1 MGAILQLI
9 GGIPSVKVV
18 CTVCLTLLSI
28 FLSLV
33 FMPEAHA
40 QGRVALVI
48 GNAAYANAPPLRNSR
63 NDADDMS
70 EQLRRLGFE
79 VVDGRDL
86 DSRGMRVALARFAQK
101 LKGTEAALFYYSGHG
116 LQIDGQNY
124 LVPIDAQVDADSIMT
139 FELVKLDDVI
149 EALGYTAGTRLLVL
163 DACRS
168 NPFAKALAQRNG
180 TRGGE
185 ITRGLARVEQTQGM
199 LIAYATQPNAVAADG
214 TGRNSPFTYALVR
227 EMQEPGIEVG
237 PLFRHVAANVNRDTH
252 GQQTP
257 ELSVS
262 LLGDFYL
269 NPQES
274 DIDAWRKMGPSAS
287 VDAWKA
293 FIAKYPSS
301 SLIDVARAKIDTIE
315 NAKERER
322 LVTEYSEKERQLRL
336 EVEQAEAGYRKAS
349 EELAQLRQRDELKQ
363 ADAQK
368 QAEEQKRADEQKRL
382 SSNVATPSPAAKP
395 PELPKQPDVEEQN
408 RREKLTNEVAALEA
422 NKERLAEQR
431 AALERAMTER
441 LSKAQSD
448 RERAEQRLEIE
459 TARLPPVALE
469 AKTVATQT
477 RQKSTSNCQEI
488 NARAQIGD
496 ISETDRVALRQCH

>member
-1 MGAILQLI
+1 
-9 GGIPSVKVV
+9 VKVV
-18 CTVCLTLLSI
+18 RKVCLTLYFI

-33 FMPEAHA
+33 FLPEAHA
-40 QGRVALVI
+40 EGRVALVI

-101 LKGTEAALFYYSGHG
+101 LKGTAAALFYYSGHG

-124 LVPIDAQVDADSIMT
+124 LVPVDAQVDADSIMA

-149 EALGYTAGTRLLVL
+149 EALGYTTGTRLLVL

-168 NPFAKALAQRNG
+168 NPFAKALAQRG
-180 TRGGE
+180 GSRGGE

-237 PLFRHVAANVNRDTH
+237 TLFRHVAVNVNRDTR

-287 VDAWKA
+287 VDTLKA
-293 FIAKYPSS
+293 FISKFPSS

-315 NAKERER
+315 NANERER
-322 LVTEYSEKERQLRL
+322 LVTEYREKERRLRL
-336 EVEQAEAGYRKAS
+336 DLEQAEAGFRKAS

-363 ADAQK
+363 AD
-368 QAEEQKRADEQKRL
+368 EQKRL
-382 SSNVATPSPAAKP
+382 SSKAATAQSPEAKL
-395 PELPKQPDVEEQN
+395 PEPAKQPDVEEQD
-408 RREKLTNEVAALEA
+408 RRDRLANEVAALEA
-422 NKERLAEQR
+422 NRARLAEQR
-431 AALERAMTER
+431 VVLERAMTER
-441 LSKAQSD
+441 LMKAQSS
-448 RERAEQRLEIE
+448 REQAEQRLAIE

-469 AKTVATQT
+469 AKTVATQSH
-477 RQKSTSNCQEI
+477 QKPTSNCQEI
-488 NARAQIGD
+488 NARAQLGD

>member
-1 MGAILQLI
+1 MGAILQLF

-18 CTVCLTLLSI
+18 CTVCLTLYSV

-33 FMPEAHA
+33 FVPEAHA

-48 GNAAYANAPPLRNSR
+48 GNAAYVNAPPLRNSR

-86 DSRGMRVALARFAQK
+86 DSRGMRIALARFAQK
-101 LKGTEAALFYYSGHG
+101 LKGTEAALVYYSGHG

-124 LVPIDAQVDADSIMT
+124 LVPVDAQVDADSIMA

-149 EALGYTAGTRLLVL
+149 EALGYTTGTRLLVL

-168 NPFAKALAQRNG
+168 NPFAKALAQRG
-180 TRGGE
+180 GSRGGE
-185 ITRGLARVEQTQGM
+185 ISRGLARIEQTQGM

-214 TGRNSPFTYALVR
+214 TGRNSPFTHALVR
-227 EMQEPGIEVG
+227 EMLEPGVEVG
-237 PLFRHVAANVNRDTH
+237 TLFRHVAVNVNRDTR
-252 GQQTP
+252 GQQIP

-274 DIDAWRKMGPSAS
+274 DIDAFKKMGPSAS

-293 FIAKYPSS
+293 FISKYPSS
-301 SLIDVARAKIDTIE
+301 SLIDFARARIDTIE
-315 NAKERER
+315 NANERER
-322 LVTEYSEKERQLRL
+322 LATEYKEKERQLRL
-336 EVEQAEAGYRKAS
+336 DLEQAEAGYRKAS
-349 EELAQLRQRDELKQ
+349 EELTQLRQQDELKQ
-363 ADAQK
+363 AN
-368 QAEEQKRADEQKRL
+368 EQ
-382 SSNVATPSPAAKP
+382 SPPAKLPEP
-395 PELPKQPDVEEQN
+395 PKEPDVEQQN
-408 RREKLTNEVAALEA
+408 QRDRLANQVAALEA
-422 NKERLAEQR
+422 NKARLAEQR
-431 AALERAMTER
+431 VALEHAMTER
-441 LSKAQSD
+441 LMKAQSD
-448 RERAEQRLEIE
+448 REQAEQRLEIE

-477 RQKSTSNCQEI
+477 RQKSTPSCKEI
-488 NARAQIGD
+488 NARAQLGD

>member
-1 MGAILQLI
+1 MVAILRLI

-18 CTVCLTLLSI
+18 RKVCLTLYFI

-33 FMPEAHA
+33 FLPEAHA
-40 QGRVALVI
+40 EGRVALVI

-86 DSRGMRVALARFAQK
+86 DSRGMRVAFARFAQK
-101 LKGTEAALFYYSGHG
+101 LKGTAAALFYYSGHG

-124 LVPIDAQVDADSIMT
+124 LVPVDAQVDADSIMA

-149 EALGYTAGTRLLVL
+149 EALGYTTGTRLLVL

-168 NPFAKALAQRNG
+168 NPFAKALAQRG
-180 TRGGE
+180 GSRGGE

-237 PLFRHVAANVNRDTH
+237 TLFRHVAVNVNRDTR

-287 VDAWKA
+287 VDTLKA
-293 FIAKYPSS
+293 FISKFPSS

-315 NAKERER
+315 NANERER
-322 LVTEYSEKERQLRL
+322 LVTEYREKERRLRL
-336 EVEQAEAGYRKAS
+336 DLEQAEAGFRKAS

-363 ADAQK
+363 AD
-368 QAEEQKRADEQKRL
+368 EQKRL
-382 SSNVATPSPAAKP
+382 SSKAATAQSPEAKL
-395 PELPKQPDVEEQN
+395 PEPAKQPDVEEQD
-408 RREKLTNEVAALEA
+408 RRDRLANEVAALEA
-422 NKERLAEQR
+422 NRARLAEQR
-431 AALERAMTER
+431 VVLERAMTER
-441 LSKAQSD
+441 LMKAQSS
-448 RERAEQRLEIE
+448 REQAEQRLAIE

-469 AKTVATQT
+469 AKTVASQSH
-477 RQKSTSNCQEI
+477 QKPTSNCQEI
-488 NARAQIGD
+488 NARAQLGD

>member
-1 MGAILQLI
+1 ILRLI

-18 CTVCLTLLSI
+18 RKVCLTLYFI

-33 FMPEAHA
+33 FLPEAHA
-40 QGRVALVI
+40 EGRVALVI

-101 LKGTEAALFYYSGHG
+101 LKGTAAALFYYSGHG

-124 LVPIDAQVDADSIMT
+124 LVPVDAQVDADSIMA

-149 EALGYTAGTRLLVL
+149 EALGYTTGTRLLVL

-168 NPFAKALAQRNG
+168 NPFAKALAQRG
-180 TRGGE
+180 GSRGGE

-237 PLFRHVAANVNRDTH
+237 TLFRHVAVNVNRDTR

-287 VDAWKA
+287 VDTLKA
-293 FIAKYPSS
+293 FISKFPSS

-315 NAKERER
+315 NANERER
-322 LVTEYSEKERQLRL
+322 LVTEYREKERRLRL
-336 EVEQAEAGYRKAS
+336 DLEQAEAGFRKAS

-363 ADAQK
+363 AD
-368 QAEEQKRADEQKRL
+368 EQKRL
-382 SSNVATPSPAAKP
+382 SSKAATAQSPEAKL
-395 PELPKQPDVEEQN
+395 PEPAKQPDVEEQD
-408 RREKLTNEVAALEA
+408 RRDRLANEVAALEA
-422 NKERLAEQR
+422 NRARLAEQR
-431 AALERAMTER
+431 VVLERAMTER
-441 LSKAQSD
+441 LMKAQSS
-448 RERAEQRLEIE
+448 REQAEQRLAIE

-469 AKTVATQT
+469 AKTVATQSH
-477 RQKSTSNCQEI
+477 QKPTSNCQEI
-488 NARAQIGD
+488 NARAQLGD

>member
-1 MGAILQLI
+1 MVAILRLI

-18 CTVCLTLLSI
+18 RKVCLTLYFI

-33 FMPEAHA
+33 FLPEAHA
-40 QGRVALVI
+40 EGRVALVI

-101 LKGTEAALFYYSGHG
+101 LKGTAAALFYYSGHG

-124 LVPIDAQVDADSIMT
+124 LVPVDAQVDADSIMA

-149 EALGYTAGTRLLVL
+149 EALGYTTGTRLLVL

-168 NPFAKALAQRNG
+168 NPFAKALAQRG
-180 TRGGE
+180 GSRGGE

-237 PLFRHVAANVNRDTH
+237 TLFRHVAVNVNRDTR

-287 VDAWKA
+287 VDTLKA
-293 FIAKYPSS
+293 FISKFPSS

-315 NAKERER
+315 NANEREQ
-322 LVTEYSEKERQLRL
+322 LVTEYREKERRLRL
-336 EVEQAEAGYRKAS
+336 DLEQAEAGFRKAS

-363 ADAQK
+363 AD
-368 QAEEQKRADEQKRL
+368 EQKRL
-382 SSNVATPSPAAKP
+382 SSKAATAQSPEAKL
-395 PELPKQPDVEEQN
+395 PEPAKQPDVEEQD
-408 RREKLTNEVAALEA
+408 RRDRLANEVAALEA
-422 NKERLAEQR
+422 NRARLAEQR
-431 AALERAMTER
+431 VVLERAMTER
-441 LSKAQSD
+441 LMKAQSS
-448 RERAEQRLEIE
+448 REQAEQRLAIE

-469 AKTVATQT
+469 AKTVATQSH
-477 RQKSTSNCQEI
+477 QKPTSNCQEI
-488 NARAQIGD
+488 NARAQLGD

>member
-1 MGAILQLI
+1 MVAILRLI

-18 CTVCLTLLSI
+18 RKVCLTLYFI

-33 FMPEAHA
+33 FLPEAHA
-40 QGRVALVI
+40 EGRVALVI

-101 LKGTEAALFYYSGHG
+101 LKGTAAALFYYSGHG

-124 LVPIDAQVDADSIMT
+124 LVPVDAQVDADSIMA

-149 EALGYTAGTRLLVL
+149 EALGYTTGTRLLVL

-168 NPFAKALAQRNG
+168 NPFAKALAQRG
-180 TRGGE
+180 GSRGGE

-237 PLFRHVAANVNRDTH
+237 TLFRHVAVNVNRDTR

-287 VDAWKA
+287 VDTLKA
-293 FIAKYPSS
+293 FISKFPSS

-315 NAKERER
+315 NANERER
-322 LVTEYSEKERQLRL
+322 LVTEYREKERRLRL
-336 EVEQAEAGYRKAS
+336 DLEQAEAGFRKAS

-363 ADAQK
+363 AD
-368 QAEEQKRADEQKRL
+368 EQKRL
-382 SSNVATPSPAAKP
+382 SSKAATAQSPEAKL
-395 PELPKQPDVEEQN
+395 PEPAKQPDVEEQD
-408 RREKLTNEVAALEA
+408 RRDRLANEVAALEA
-422 NKERLAEQR
+422 NRARLAEQR
-431 AALERAMTER
+431 VVLERAMTER
-441 LSKAQSD
+441 LMKAQSS
-448 RERAEQRLEIE
+448 REQAEQRLAIE

-469 AKTVATQT
+469 AKTVASQSH
-477 RQKSTSNCQEI
+477 QKPTSNCQEI
-488 NARAQIGD
+488 NARAQLGD

>member
-1 MGAILQLI
+1 MSNLRRPYGRHFAVDWRNSVCEGRLQGL
-9 GGIPSVKVV
+9 PYSFF
-18 CTVCLTLLSI
+18 I

-33 FMPEAHA
+33 FLPEAHA
-40 QGRVALVI
+40 EGRVALVI

-124 LVPIDAQVDADSIMT
+124 LVPVDAQVDADLIMA

-149 EALGYTAGTRLLVL
+149 EALGYTTGTRLLVL

-168 NPFAKALAQRNG
+168 NPFAKALAQRG
-180 TRGGE
+180 GSRGGE

-237 PLFRHVAANVNRDTH
+237 TLFRHVAVNVNRDTR

-287 VDAWKA
+287 VDTLKA
-293 FIAKYPSS
+293 FISKFPSS

-315 NAKERER
+315 NANERER
-322 LVTEYSEKERQLRL
+322 LVTEYREKGAAASAGFGASRSRFSKSQRGIGSIAPARRT
-336 EVEQAEAGYRKAS
+336 QASGRAKAFEFKCS
-349 EELAQLRQRDELKQ
+349 HCA
-363 ADAQK
+363 
-368 QAEEQKRADEQKRL
+368 
-382 SSNVATPSPAAKP
+382 SPEAKP
-395 PELPKQPDVEEQN
+395 PEPAKQPDVEEQD
-408 RREKLTNEVAALEA
+408 RRDRLANEVAALEA
-422 NKERLAEQR
+422 NKARLAEQR
-431 AALERAMTER
+431 VVLERAMTEK
-441 LSKAQSD
+441 LMKAQSS
-448 RERAEQRLEIE
+448 REQAEQRLAIE

-469 AKTVATQT
+469 AKTVATQSH
-477 RQKSTSNCQEI
+477 QKPTSNCQEI
-488 NARAQIGD
+488 NARAQLGD

>member
-1 MGAILQLI
+1 MVAILRLI

-18 CTVCLTLLSI
+18 RTVCLTLYFI

-33 FMPEAHA
+33 FLPEAHA
-40 QGRVALVI
+40 EGRVALVI

-101 LKGTEAALFYYSGHG
+101 LKGTAAALFYYSGHG

-124 LVPIDAQVDADSIMT
+124 LVPVDAQVDADSIMA

-149 EALGYTAGTRLLVL
+149 EALGYTTGTRLLVL

-168 NPFAKALAQRNG
+168 NPFAKALAQRG
-180 TRGGE
+180 GSRGGE

-237 PLFRHVAANVNRDTH
+237 TLFRHVAVNVNRDTR

-287 VDAWKA
+287 VDTLKA
-293 FIAKYPSS
+293 FISKFPSS

-315 NAKERER
+315 NANERER
-322 LVTEYSEKERQLRL
+322 LVTEYREKERRLRL
-336 EVEQAEAGYRKAS
+336 DLEQAEAGFRKAS

-363 ADAQK
+363 AD
-368 QAEEQKRADEQKRL
+368 EQKRL
-382 SSNVATPSPAAKP
+382 SSKAATAQSPEAKL
-395 PELPKQPDVEEQN
+395 PEPAKQPDVEEQD
-408 RREKLTNEVAALEA
+408 RRDRLANEVAALEA
-422 NKERLAEQR
+422 NRARLAEQR
-431 AALERAMTER
+431 VVLERAMTER
-441 LSKAQSD
+441 LMKAQSS
-448 RERAEQRLEIE
+448 REQAEQRLAIE

-469 AKTVATQT
+469 AKTVATQSH
-477 RQKSTSNCQEI
+477 QKPTSNCQEI
-488 NARAQIGD
+488 NARAQLGD
-496 ISETDRVALRQCH
+496 ISESDRVALRQCH

>member
-1 MGAILQLI
+1 MVAILRLI

-18 CTVCLTLLSI
+18 RKVCLTLYFI

-33 FMPEAHA
+33 FLPEAHA
-40 QGRVALVI
+40 EGRVALVI

-101 LKGTEAALFYYSGHG
+101 LKGTAAALFYYSGHG

-124 LVPIDAQVDADSIMT
+124 LVPVDAQVDADSIMA

-149 EALGYTAGTRLLVL
+149 EALGYTTGTRLLVL

-168 NPFAKALAQRNG
+168 NPFAKALAQRG
-180 TRGGE
+180 GSRGGE

-237 PLFRHVAANVNRDTH
+237 TLFRHVAVNVNRDTR

-287 VDAWKA
+287 VDTLKA
-293 FIAKYPSS
+293 FISKFPSS

-315 NAKERER
+315 NANERER
-322 LVTEYSEKERQLRL
+322 LVTEYREKERRLRL
-336 EVEQAEAGYRKAS
+336 DLEQAEAGFRKAS

-363 ADAQK
+363 AD
-368 QAEEQKRADEQKRL
+368 EQKRL
-382 SSNVATPSPAAKP
+382 SSKAATAQSPEAKL
-395 PELPKQPDVEEQN
+395 PEPAKQPDVEEQD
-408 RREKLTNEVAALEA
+408 RRDRLANEVAALEA
-422 NKERLAEQR
+422 NRARLAEQR
-431 AALERAMTER
+431 VVLERAMTEK
-441 LSKAQSD
+441 LMKAQSS
-448 RERAEQRLEIE
+448 REQAEQRLAIE

-469 AKTVATQT
+469 AKTVATQSH
-477 RQKSTSNCQEI
+477 QKPTSNCQEI
-488 NARAQIGD
+488 NARAQLGD

>member
-1 MGAILQLI
+1 MVAILRLI

-18 CTVCLTLLSI
+18 RKVCLTLYFI

-33 FMPEAHA
+33 FLPEAHA
-40 QGRVALVI
+40 EGRVALVI

-101 LKGTEAALFYYSGHG
+101 LKGTAAALFYYSGHG

-124 LVPIDAQVDADSIMT
+124 LVPVDAQVDADSIMA

-149 EALGYTAGTRLLVL
+149 EALGYTTGTRLLVL

-168 NPFAKALAQRNG
+168 NPFAKALAQRG
-180 TRGGE
+180 GSRGGE

-237 PLFRHVAANVNRDTH
+237 TLFRHVAVNVNRDTR

-287 VDAWKA
+287 VDTLKA
-293 FIAKYPSS
+293 FISKFPSS

-315 NAKERER
+315 NANERER
-322 LVTEYSEKERQLRL
+322 LVTEYREKERRLRL
-336 EVEQAEAGYRKAS
+336 DLEQAEAGFRKAS

-363 ADAQK
+363 AD
-368 QAEEQKRADEQKRL
+368 EQKRL
-382 SSNVATPSPAAKP
+382 SSKAATAQSPEAKL
-395 PELPKQPDVEEQN
+395 PEPAKQPDVEEQD
-408 RREKLTNEVAALEA
+408 RRDRLANEVAALEA
-422 NKERLAEQR
+422 NRARLAEQR
-431 AALERAMTER
+431 VVLERAMTER
-441 LSKAQSD
+441 LMKAQSS
-448 RERAEQRLEIE
+448 REQAEQRLAIE

-469 AKTVATQT
+469 AKTVATQSH
-477 RQKSTSNCQEI
+477 QKPTSNCQEI
-488 NARAQIGD
+488 NARAQLGD

>member
-1 MGAILQLI
+1 MVAILRLI

-18 CTVCLTLLSI
+18 RKVCLTLYFI

-33 FMPEAHA
+33 FLPEAHA
-40 QGRVALVI
+40 EGRVALVI

-101 LKGTEAALFYYSGHG
+101 LKGTAAALFYYSGHG

-124 LVPIDAQVDADSIMT
+124 LVPVDAQVDANSIMA

-149 EALGYTAGTRLLVL
+149 EALGYTTGTRLLVL

-168 NPFAKALAQRNG
+168 NPFAKALAQRG
-180 TRGGE
+180 GSRGGE

-237 PLFRHVAANVNRDTH
+237 TLFRHVAVNVNRDTR

-287 VDAWKA
+287 VDTLKA
-293 FIAKYPSS
+293 FISKFPSS

-315 NAKERER
+315 NANERER
-322 LVTEYSEKERQLRL
+322 LVTEYREKERRLRL
-336 EVEQAEAGYRKAS
+336 DLEQAEAGFRKAS

-363 ADAQK
+363 AD
-368 QAEEQKRADEQKRL
+368 EQKRL
-382 SSNVATPSPAAKP
+382 SSKAATAQSPEAKL
-395 PELPKQPDVEEQN
+395 PEPAKQPDVEEQD
-408 RREKLTNEVAALEA
+408 RRDRLANEVAALEA
-422 NKERLAEQR
+422 NRARLAEQR
-431 AALERAMTER
+431 VVLERAMTEK
-441 LSKAQSD
+441 LMKAQSS
-448 RERAEQRLEIE
+448 REQAEQRLAIE

-469 AKTVATQT
+469 AKTVATQSH
-477 RQKSTSNCQEI
+477 QKPTSNCQEI
-488 NARAQIGD
+488 NARAQLGD